1 MSLRS
6 CFRCRV
12 VWGYGWSYRVAG
24 SETGHSDMSDAKL
37 NELDKQ
43 EMRDISRA
51 FKPEMTDEKFDA
63 IWAEFVR
70 LKTLKSAN

>member
-1 MSLRS
+1 
-6 CFRCRV
+6 
-12 VWGYGWSYRVAG
+12 
-24 SETGHSDMSDAKL
+24 MSDAKL

-51 FKPEMTDEKFDA
+51 FKPEMTDEEFDA